1 MKINFK
7 TTLLIIIGSIFV
19 YLLLLFSIFFLYSN
33 KTYENNAKFLIENY
47 QLAIEDEYEVLY
59 DYYEDHGFTGAPNK
73 YVVTRVKSYNFLD
86 NFEFTDMDGKNI
98 KQLLERYNLLSKL
111 DPNYILDFN
120 ESYKIYEK
128 KDLMLIQY
136 DDILIYY
143 RVGH

>member
-111 DPNYILDFN
+111 DPNYILDF
-120 ESYKIYEK
+120 S
-128 KDLMLIQY
+128 
-136 DDILIYY
+136 
-143 RVGH
+143 